1 MKLTDQLPGIT
12 PLTLLGRWP
21 RQRRLLAL
29 LSGQVEPV
37 TKGTNVHDG
46 ANIEGAGTHG
56 VAESRWSILTEPDR
70 TITGAVPGSL
80 VAKQPRARAANEPPF
95 DGGHIGYIGYDFA
108 RSLHPKAITKAD
120 TDFDPADATRWAPL
134 EFHRCPAALCHDA
147 RTGAWWLTG
156 DQFAAE
162 KLLQM
167 ALACLGDT
175 FPATAATSPA
185 FSIGAATTTW
195 SRDGYIAAVLA
206 AKEHIAKGDIYQLN
220 LTHVLAARFCGSAR
234 ALMATLHERTSA
246 WFGVYLESPDYF
258 STRRIMCCQSP
269 ELFLSIIPQAD
280 GTMLVQTRPMKGT
293 RPLMA
298 DAAADSLAT
307 TDLDRSEKENAEL
320 TMIIDL
326 MRNDL
331 GRVCTPGSVHV
342 TDRRTIER
350 HGRPGTGVLQATAT
364 VCGTLAAGGKVAD
377 VLDATLPG
385 GSITGAPKL
394 RAMQLIAELEPHR
407 RGPYCG
413 VVGYFS
419 NCGRVELAMA
429 IRTALLRG
437 PRPNPALGEEL
448 RGEVDTF
455 SPLAPAVLEY
465 PVGAGIVADSVPEAE
480 WEETLAKAKVLDGL
494 VG

>member
-1 MKLTDQLPGIT
+1 MKQTDQLPGIT

-21 RQRRLLAL
+21 RQRRLVAL
-29 LSGQVEPV
+29 LSGQVEP
-37 TKGTNVHDG
+37 NADG
-46 ANIEGAGTHG
+46 
-56 VAESRWSILTEPDR
+56 AESRWSILTEPDR

-80 VAKQPRARAANEPPF
+80 VAKQPRARDADEPPF
-95 DGGHIGYIGYDFA
+95 DGGHIGYISYDFA
-108 RSLHPKAITKAD
+108 RSLHPKAITAAD
-120 TDFDPADATRWAPL
+120 TDFDPADATRWPPL

-156 DQFAAE
+156 DQPAAE
-162 KLLQM
+162 KLLQT
-167 ALACLGDT
+167 ALACLSDSPPT
-175 FPATAATSPA
+175 AITTAPAPTHPA
-185 FSIGAATTTW
+185 FTIGAASTTW

-220 LTHVLAARFCGSAR
+220 LTHTLAARFSGSAR

-258 STRRIMCCQSP
+258 ATRRVMCCQSP
-269 ELFLSIIPQAD
+269 ELFLSIIPKAD

-293 RPLMA
+293 RPLLA

-364 VCGTLAAGGKVAD
+364 VCGTLAAGSKVAE

-437 PRPNPALGEEL
+437 PRPNPALGEDL

-494 VG
+494 VGSR

>member
-1 MKLTDQLPGIT
+1 MKQTDQLPGIT
-12 PLTLLGRWP
+12 PLTLLRCWP
-21 RQRRLLAL
+21 RERRFLVL
-29 LSGQVEPV
+29 LSGRAGP
-37 TKGTNVHDG
+37 GG
-46 ANIEGAGTHG
+46 EGAD
-56 VAESRWSILTEPDR
+56 SRWSIFSEPDR
-70 TITGAVPGSL
+70 TVTGAVPGSL
-80 VAKQPRARAANEPPF
+80 VAKQPRARDADEPPF

-108 RSLHPKAITKAD
+108 RSLHPKAITEAD
-120 TDFDPADATRWAPL
+120 TDFDPADGTRWPPL
-134 EFHRCPAALCHDA
+134 EFHRCPGALCHDA

-156 DQFAAE
+156 DDVAAE
-162 KLLQM
+162 RLLRT
-167 ALACLGDT
+167 ALACVGDDR
-175 FPATAATSPA
+175 ATNLAPDPLLNPPA
-185 FSIGAATTTW
+185 FHISAPQTTW
-195 SRDGYIAAVLA
+195 SREGYIAAVLA

-220 LTHVLAARFCGSAR
+220 LTHVLAARFSGSAR

-258 STRRIMCCQSP
+258 ATRRIMCCQSP
-269 ELFLSIIPQAD
+269 ELFLSMIPQAD

-307 TDLDRSEKENAEL
+307 ADLDGSEKENAEL

-326 MRNDL
+326 MRNDF
-331 GRVCTPGSVHV
+331 GRVCVPGSVHV

-364 VCGTLAAGGKVAD
+364 VCGTLAAGGKVAE

-419 NCGRVELAMA
+419 NCGRVELAMS
-429 IRTALLRG
+429 IRTALLHG
-437 PRPNPALGEEL
+437 PRPNPALGERL
-448 RGEVDTF
+448 GGEVDTF
-455 SPLAPAVLEY
+455 SALAPAVLEY